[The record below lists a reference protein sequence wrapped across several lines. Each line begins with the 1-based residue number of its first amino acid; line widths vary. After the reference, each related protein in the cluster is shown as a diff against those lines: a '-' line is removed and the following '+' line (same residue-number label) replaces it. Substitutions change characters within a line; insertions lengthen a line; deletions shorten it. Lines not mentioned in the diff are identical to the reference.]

1 MKRMTIKD
9 IARLAGVSV
18 STVSRALN
26 NAPEI
31 NGETRTRILDICR
44 REGYRANLLARSLI
58 SSRTGVIGVI
68 QPDIADPYHASLA
81 FHIETYARQ
90 MDYQVMLCL
99 GRPDDREIGGLFD
112 FLISQQVEGVILT
125 SADNSA
131 LPLLRR
137 YRSVLPAVLLGASIP
152 EESVPRLD
160 SVSIDNYTGGRLAA
174 EYLHRLGH
182 RRVVYLGFREGNL
195 AHALRHRGFLSAA
208 SELGVEVETVRN
220 YGRASSM
227 ESGYEMARKLFAG
240 PFPQTAIFAPSDL
253 TALGAMQAAD
263 EAGIGIPERLSLV
276 GFDNIDSAALPK
288 IRLTT
293 VSQRPEALARSCVR
307 LLAERIENNDG
318 MEFACRRLTPVLME
332 RDTAKKCLCPQA

>member
-1 MKRMTIKD
+1 MKRTTIKD

-31 NGETRTRILDICR
+31 NAETRTRILDICR
-44 REGYRANLLARSLI
+44 KEGYRANLLARSLI

-81 FHIETYARQ
+81 LHIETCAREL
-90 MDYQVMLCL
+90 DYQVMLCL
-99 GRPDDREIGGLFD
+99 GRPDDPEIGGLFD

-125 SADNSA
+125 SADDGA

-137 YRSVLPAVLLGASIP
+137 YRSALPAVLLGAPVP

-160 SVSIDNYTGGRLAA
+160 SVSVDNYAGGRLAA

-182 RRVVYLGFREGNL
+182 QRVVYLGFREGNL
-195 AHALRHRGFLSAA
+195 AHALRYRGFLSAA
-208 SELGVEVETVRN
+208 SELGMEVETVLN
-220 YGRASSM
+220 PERASSM
-227 ESGYEMARKLFAG
+227 ESGYALAQRLFAG
-240 PFPQTAIFAPSDL
+240 PFPQTAAFAPSDL

-263 EAGIGIPERLSLV
+263 EAGIEIPGRLSLV

-307 LLAERIENNDG
+307 LLLERIENNDG
-318 MEFACRRLTPVLME
+318 SEFVCRRLTPVLME
-332 RDTAKKCLCPQA
+332 RDTCAVNTQV